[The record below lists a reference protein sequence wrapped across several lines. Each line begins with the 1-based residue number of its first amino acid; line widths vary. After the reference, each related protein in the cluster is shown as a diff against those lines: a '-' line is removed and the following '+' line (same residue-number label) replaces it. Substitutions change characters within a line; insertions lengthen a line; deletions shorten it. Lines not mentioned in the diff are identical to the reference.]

1 MAKLIELRDVYKIY
15 GEGLESEVRALDG
28 VSLDIEKG
36 EFVAVVGQ
44 SGSGKSTMMNVLGC
58 LDIPTRGTYLLD
70 GTDVQDLSD
79 GQLSHIRNQ
88 QIGFIF
94 QQYNLIQTLTVQ
106 ENVELPLI
114 YRGIDPIDRKEL
126 ALEEQLELSLPEDV
140 DVSELEYLLLWD
152 GELGTQK
159 PENTGGTVMELVKMG
174 SITKEEAAMHPKRNV
189 ITRAI
194 GIRDT
199 VETDTVI
206 HPVQKGDIVLLCTD
220 GLSGMLKDEEMAK
233 ILSKRIALDKKAA
246 ILVEEANRQ
255 GGHDN
260 ISLILV
266 EI

>member
-1 MAKLIELRDVYKIY
+1 
-15 GEGLESEVRALDG
+15 
-28 VSLDIEKG
+28 
-36 EFVAVVGQ
+36 
-44 SGSGKSTMMNVLGC
+44 
-58 LDIPTRGTYLLD
+58 
-70 GTDVQDLSD
+70 
-79 GQLSHIRNQ
+79 
-88 QIGFIF
+88 
-94 QQYNLIQTLTVQ
+94 
-106 ENVELPLI
+106 
-114 YRGIDPIDRKEL
+114 
-126 ALEEQLELSLPEDV
+126 
-140 DVSELEYLLLWD
+140 
-152 GELGTQK
+152 
-159 PENTGGTVMELVKMG
+159 MG

-246 ILVEEANRQ
+246 ILVQ

>member
-1 MAKLIELRDVYKIY
+1 MRKNKRQGGGAALKAVGMSDIGKCRKNNEDAYYISAGEDPAENLYLVADGMGGCNAGEIASSCAIEGFLEHFWKEMKHAEKSNSDREFAEMGTTIVAAAVREEKLYVAYVGD
-15 GEGLESEVRALDG
+15 SRA
-28 VSLDIEKG
+28 
-36 EFVAVVGQ
+36 
-44 SGSGKSTMMNVLGC
+44 
-58 LDIPTRGTYLLD
+58 YLFRKKEMQPLT
-70 GTDVQDLSD
+70 TDHS
-79 GQLSHIRNQ
+79 
-88 QIGFIF
+88 
-94 QQYNLIQTLTVQ
+94 Y
-106 ENVELPLI
+106 
-114 YRGIDPIDRKEL
+114 
-126 ALEEQLELSLPEDV
+126 
-140 DVSELEYLLLWD
+140 
-152 GELGTQK
+152 
-159 PENTGGTVMELVKMG
+159 VMELVKMG